1 VAKILR
7 SSNRTV
13 SVISTTISI
22 FLVLLL
28 FGMLEVFL
36 INARYIAKY
45 AKENIVLRMMFR
57 ENAKESDVAFIHN
70 QLSSSNYLK
79 TSKVISREEAKEIM
93 ADEMGDGFE
102 EVIGVNPFPYSID
115 FTVKEEW
122 ANVDSLAQ
130 IAGFFEKNELI
141 REVHYPPVVVAQV
154 ETNLRFI
161 GWVLL
166 AIAGAFLI
174 ISVTLINGTVRLT
187 VYSKRFLV
195 KSMQLVGATRS
206 FIRKPFMWE
215 SILTGILAGLMAC
228 AVILGLMFAIK
239 EFNANLNLV
248 NDPILIAI
256 LFASILALGF
266 IITAVSSYFAIN
278 RYLNLK
284 LEELY

>member
-1 VAKILR
+1 MATVFK

-57 ENAKESDVAFIHN
+57 ENAKETDVAFIHN
-70 QLSSSNYLK
+70 QLSSSNFLK
-79 TSKVISREEAKEIM
+79 TSQVISREDAKEIM
-93 ADEMGDGFE
+93 ADEMGEGFE

-166 AIAGAFLI
+166 AIAGAFLV
-174 ISVTLINGTVRLT
+174 ISITLINSTVRLT
-187 VYSKRFLV
+187 IYSKRFLV

>member
-1 VAKILR
+1 M
-7 SSNRTV
+7 
-13 SVISTTISI
+13 
-22 FLVLLL
+22 LLL

-36 INARYIAKY
+36 INARYIGKY

-57 ENAKESDVAFIHN
+57 ESANETDVAFTHN
-70 QLSSSNYLK
+70 QLLNSPYTR
-79 TSKVISREEAKEIM
+79 TSTIITRDEAKEIM
-93 ADEMGDGFE
+93 ADELGEGYE
-102 EVIGVNPFPYSID
+102 EVIGINPFPFSID
-115 FTVKEEW
+115 FTVKEPW
-122 ANVDSLAQ
+122 ANVDSLAS
-130 IAGFFEKNELI
+130 IAAFYEKNELV

-166 AIAGAFLI
+166 AVAAAFLI
-174 ISVTLINGTVRLT
+174 VSVTLINSTVRLT
-187 VYSKRFLV
+187 IYSKRFLV

-206 FIRKPFMWE
+206 FIRRPFMWE
-215 SILTGILAGLMAC
+215 TIVTGLLAGLLAC
-228 AVILGLMFAIK
+228 AVILGLMFAVK

-248 NDPILIAI
+248 NDPLLIAG
-256 LFASILALGF
+256 LFISIIALGF

>member
-1 VAKILR
+1 
-7 SSNRTV
+7 
-13 SVISTTISI
+13 
-22 FLVLLL
+22 
-28 FGMLEVFL
+28 
-36 INARYIAKY
+36 
-45 AKENIVLRMMFR
+45 MMFR
-57 ENAKESDVAFIHN
+57 ENAKETDVAFIHN
-70 QLSSSNYLK
+70 QLSSSNFLK
-79 TSKVISREEAKEIM
+79 TSQVISREDAKEIM
-93 ADEMGDGFE
+93 ADEMGEGFE

-166 AIAGAFLI
+166 AIAGAFLV
-174 ISVTLINGTVRLT
+174 ISITLINSTVRLT
-187 VYSKRFLV
+187 IYSKRFLV

-206 FIRKPFMWE
+206 FIRRPFIWE

-248 NDPILIAI
+248 NDPFIIAI

>member
-1 VAKILR
+1 MATVFK

-57 ENAKESDVAFIHN
+57 ENAKETDVAFIHN
-70 QLSSSNYLK
+70 QLSSSNFLK
-79 TSKVISREEAKEIM
+79 TSQVISREDAKEIM
-93 ADEMGDGFE
+93 ADEMGEGFE

-166 AIAGAFLI
+166 AIAAAFLV
-174 ISVTLINGTVRLT
+174 ISITLINSTVRLT
-187 VYSKRFLV
+187 IYSKRFLV

-206 FIRKPFMWE
+206 FIRRPFIWE

-248 NDPILIAI
+248 NDPFIIAI

>member
-1 VAKILR
+1 MAKILR

>member
-1 VAKILR
+1 
-7 SSNRTV
+7 
-13 SVISTTISI
+13 
-22 FLVLLL
+22 
-28 FGMLEVFL
+28 MLEVFL

-174 ISVTLINGTVRLT
+174 ISVTLINSTVRLT